1 MARKH
6 LQHLK
11 KIKAYSAYATAFIA
25 AQQTAHADIKYVNV
39 DPDYNITQGNHFELD
54 LNNDA
59 QTDFIFSIEN
69 GNYGS
74 RQALVATDNPNNKVK
89 ALCQSS
95 SWYGNNYFW
104 CSGVGAL
111 DQGDTIGLSLDWT
124 MNITSYWNSNNYDFF
139 ANLGNYKTNTGY
151 YYYYYGTPSPW
162 LGAQSK
168 YLGVRF
174 QAGSN
179 VHYGWIRLDIDSKL
193 NSITIK
199 DYAYNTEPFASII
212 SGEMGSTSNSS
223 IQNPDL
229 LKEIAVYSYG
239 NKIKI
244 IGNLQNKPS
253 SAIVSVHNLMG
264 QLVHQSQLQTSSTE
278 IEINDVVGNYYVVSI
293 QQQDAVI
300 TKKVF
305 VKN

>member
-1 MARKH
+1 MAKN
-6 LQHLK
+6 LPHLK
-11 KIKAYSAYATAFIA
+11 KLKAYSAYATAFIA
-25 AQQTAHADIKYVNV
+25 AQHTAHADIKYVNI
-39 DPDYNITQGNHFELD
+39 DPDHNITQGNNFEFD

-69 GNYGS
+69 GYWGS
-74 RQALVATDNPNNKVK
+74 RQALIATDNPNNKVK

-111 DQGDTIGLSLDWT
+111 SQGDTIGLSLDWT
-124 MNITSYWNSNNYDFF
+124 MNITSYWNYNNYDFF
-139 ANLGNYKTNTGY
+139 ANIGNYKTNTGY

-162 LGAQSK
+162 LGAQDK

-174 QAGSN
+174 QSGSN
-179 VHYGWIRLDIDSKL
+179 VHYGWVRLDIDSKL

-199 DYAYNTEPFASII
+199 DYAYNTEPFSSII
-212 SGEMGSTSNSS
+212 AGEIGDTSSSSS
-223 IQNPDL
+223 IQNPDA
-229 LKEIAVYSYG
+229 LKEIAVYSYANNIRILG
-239 NKIKI
+239 NSQ
-244 IGNLQNKPS
+244 GLPS
-253 SAIVSVHNLMG
+253 TAIVSVYNLMG
-264 QLVHQSQLQTSSTE
+264 QLVHQSPLQTPSMN
-278 IEINDVVGNYYVVSI
+278 IEVNDAGGNYYVVNI

-305 VKN
+305 IKN